1 MYSMSCADLI
11 KMYQDPY
18 ALKISTCFSKIVEM
32 KPRDICSNLSY
43 LLRRTVEQ
51 KEEESLSNNV
61 KKKRQAKLNCVNY
74 SHLA

>member
-18 ALKISTCFSKIVEM
+18 ALKISSCFSKIVEM
-32 KPRDICSNLSY
+32 KPRDIICSNLSY

-61 KKKRQAKLNCVNY
+61 KKKKAGQAKLC
-74 SHLA
+74 